1 VVEVT
6 QDRQGG
12 RAGFQPG
19 LAIQSFAELEQID
32 RLCLSVLVCK
42 GGKATPPECCSED
55 CMPGT

>member
-1 VVEVT
+1 MVEVT

-42 GGKATPPECCSED
+42 MAAR
-55 CMPGT
+55 MI